1 MDQHQWW
8 QHSRSLPRDEP
19 RVQLHQL
26 GCRVLELAGTYDHL
40 DVSNL
45 ACLEL
50 LLREVQKIEHR
61 NRCMED
67 GHHSGEGC
75 TGQGSRAAYARSGAV
90 VDQDAVFSGLSRDTG
105 EIMCSPALLEYC
117 AKELADSTN
126 VQKQLRKADEERLLA
141 QKNQRGPKKKEEG

>member
-1 MDQHQWW
+1 MDHHQWW
-8 QHSRSLPRDEP
+8 QHSRFLPSDEP

-50 LLREVQKIEHR
+50 LLREVQKIEHH

-67 GHHSGEGC
+67 GHHSGKGGK
-75 TGQGSRAAYARSGAV
+75 GQGSRAAYARSGAV
-90 VDQDAVFSGLSRDTG
+90 FHQDAVFSGLSRAKG
-105 EIMCSPALLEYC
+105 EIMCSPALLDFVG
-117 AKELADSTN
+117 KELERDTN
-126 VQKQLRKADEERLLA
+126 VQKQLRKTEDERLLA
-141 QKNQRGPKKKEEG
+141 QKDQRGGKKTEEG